1 MLGAPAAHRTRPY
14 EDGGRVFA
22 TGFWSPLAAPVL
34 NSIALLLAL
43 GFRRNRAVLVA
54 AMLTCASLAI
64 AGAVGA
70 DNADRGYESVRMFA
84 PWLLLA
90 AALTPERRLLAR
102 RNLMLLFALIIAMWL
117 TLAAPA
123 HVWPGLRAALP
134 LGFLPWSA
142 GTVAATITFIA
153 AAFCLLRWLLSGAI
167 MEAGLGIVLACAGCA
182 MLPAAALNTARIALA
197 LAGAASMFA
206 VLFAS
211 YRMAFVDA
219 LSSLPNRR
227 ALDEFLARL
236 SGTFA
241 IAMIDIDHFK
251 QFNDTHGHA
260 AGDRVL
266 HAIAQ
271 QIRHTHGGRAF
282 RYGGE
287 EFCLLFTGS
296 RTRDAEK
303 SCEET
308 RKRIAETRVSIRSAP
323 AKKRQGQAVRK
334 IDATDVHVTVSIGIA
349 MRDAQSR
356 AVSEVLKAADQAL
369 YRAKAKGRNRVVV
382 AK

>member
-1 MLGAPAAHRTRPY
+1 M
-14 EDGGRVFA
+14 
-22 TGFWSPLAAPVL
+22 AAPVL
-34 NSIALLLAL
+34 NGIALLLAL

-54 AMLTCASLAI
+54 VVLTCASLAV
-64 AGAVGA
+64 AGVVGTESG
-70 DNADRGYESVRMFA
+70 DRGYDAARMFA

-102 RNLMLLFALIIAMWL
+102 RNLVLLFAVLIAVWL

-123 HVWPGLRAALP
+123 HVWPNLLRALP
-134 LGFLPWSA
+134 LGFLPWSS
-142 GTVAATITFIA
+142 GVVAASITFVA
-153 AAFCLLRWLLSGAI
+153 AALCLLRWILSGAI
-167 MEAGLGIVLACAGCA
+167 MEAGLGIVLACAGVA
-182 MLPAAALNTARIALA
+182 MLPVVALGGARIALA
-197 LAGAASMFA
+197 LAGTASMFA

-227 ALDEFLARL
+227 ALDEFLSRL

-266 HAIAQ
+266 HAVAQ
-271 QIRHTHGGRAF
+271 RLRHANGGRAF

-296 RTRDAEK
+296 RVRDAET

-308 RKRIAETRVSIRSAP
+308 RKRIEATRVSIRSAP

-334 IDATDVHVTVSIGIA
+334 VDATDVHVTVSIGIA
-349 MRDAQSR
+349 LRDANSR
-356 AVSEVLKAADQAL
+356 AVADVLKAADQAL

-382 AK
+382 SK

>member
-1 MLGAPAAHRTRPY
+1 
-14 EDGGRVFA
+14 VFA
-22 TGFWSPLAAPVL
+22 TGFWSPLAAPLL
-34 NSIALLLAL
+34 NGIALLLAL

-54 AMLTCASLAI
+54 AMLICASLAV
-64 AGAVGA
+64 AGVVGNA
-70 DNADRGYESVRMFA
+70 TADRGSDAVRMFM

-102 RNLMLLFALIIAMWL
+102 RNLVLLFALLVAAWL

-123 HVWPGLRAALP
+123 HVWPPLLAALP
-134 LGFLPWSA
+134 LGVLPWSSGA
-142 GTVAATITFIA
+142 VAAAITFVA
-153 AAFCLLRWLLSGAI
+153 AALCLLRWILSGAI
-167 MEAGLGIVLACAGCA
+167 MEAGLGIVLVCAGCA
-182 MLPAAALNTARIALA
+182 VLPVVPIEGMRIALA

-241 IAMIDIDHFK
+241 VAMIDIDHFK

-266 HAIAQ
+266 HAVAQ
-271 QIRHTHGGRAF
+271 QIRHAHGGRAF

-296 RTRDAEK
+296 HARDAEK
-303 SCEET
+303 SCEQVRAQIES
-308 RKRIAETRVSIRSAP
+308 ARVNIRSAP
-323 AKKRQGQAVRK
+323 RKKRQGQAVRK

-349 MRDAQSR
+349 MRDAHS
-356 AVSEVLKAADQAL
+356 AVADVLKAADQAL